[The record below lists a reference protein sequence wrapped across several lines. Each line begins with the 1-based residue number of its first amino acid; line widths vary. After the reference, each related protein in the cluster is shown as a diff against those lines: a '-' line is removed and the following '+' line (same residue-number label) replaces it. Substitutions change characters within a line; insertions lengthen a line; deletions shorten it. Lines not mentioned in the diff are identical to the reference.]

1 MDIGLLG
8 AFVGGVLTLLSPCS
22 VMLLPA
28 FFSYAF
34 TSPGRLIAR
43 TGVFW
48 LGLITTL
55 VPMGILAG
63 TVGSFV
69 ARYRSQVM
77 TVAACLVIAL
87 GILMILDVPVMG
99 LRGTGAAA
107 EGTGTA
113 AVYALGLVYGLAGAC
128 TGPLLGAVLTV
139 AGLSGNALMGGVVLL
154 CFAAGMAA
162 PLLLLALVW
171 GRLPFVAR
179 LVRPREIRLGRW
191 RTTVTSLVGGALT
204 VALGVLLLIT
214 QGTTSLAGVLGAGD
228 QARLENRAMEITSGV
243 PDWVVALVAMAI
255 AAAAWGITRLIRR
268 REAAGSA

>member
-8 AFVGGVLTLLSPCS
+8 AFVGGALTLLSPCS

-34 TSPGRLIAR
+34 TSSGKLVAR

-55 VPMGILAG
+55 VPMGVLAG

-69 ARYRSQVM
+69 NRYRSQVM
-77 TVAACLVIAL
+77 TVAACLVILL
-87 GILMILDVPVMG
+87 GILLILDLPLFG
-99 LRGTGAAA
+99 IAGAAA

-139 AGLSGNALMGGVVLL
+139 AGLSGNALMGGLVLL

-162 PLLLLALVW
+162 PLLVLALLW

-179 LVRPREIRLGRW
+179 MVRPRAVRIGRW
-191 RTTVTSLVGGALT
+191 HTTVTSLVCGVLT
-204 VALGVLLLIT
+204 VGLGVLLLVT
-214 QGTTSLAGVLGAGD
+214 QGTTSLGGILGATD
-228 QARLENRAMEITSGV
+228 QARLESRAMEATSGV
-243 PDWVVALVAMAI
+243 PDWLVALVAVAI
-255 AAAAWGITRLIRR
+255 ALAAWGLTSWARR
-268 REAAGSA
+268 RKSSA